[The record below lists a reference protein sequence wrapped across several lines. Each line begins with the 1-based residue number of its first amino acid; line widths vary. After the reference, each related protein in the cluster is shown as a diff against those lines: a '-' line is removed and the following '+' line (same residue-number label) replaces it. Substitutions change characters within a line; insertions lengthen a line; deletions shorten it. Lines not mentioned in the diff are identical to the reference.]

1 MYKTQTTI
9 KLVTYD
15 CQFTCIITDSLN
27 EQVNRIYKKHKSSY
41 RFIDSAEGVLFSLDI
56 DKYYLV
62 IDKKYLT
69 HNTIAHEIFH
79 AACRITKDRG
89 IKDEEAQAWL
99 CGHLSRV
106 IYKFL
111 NKKKFVIKHG

>member
-1 MYKTQTTI
+1 MFKTQTTI
-9 KLVTYD
+9 KFPAYD
-15 CQFTCIITDSLN
+15 CQIIFIITDELN
-27 EQVNRIYKKHKSSY
+27 QLVNKVYKKNKSSY
-41 RFIDSAEGVLFSLDI
+41 KFNDSAEGVFFGIDI
-56 DKYYLV
+56 DSYYLV

-79 AACRITKDRG
+79 AACRIAKDRG
-89 IKDEEAQAWL
+89 IKDEEAQAWI

-111 NKKKFVIKHG
+111 HKKKFIIKHG